1 MSSQDELIRV
11 AATLGLR
18 VVREPGFDVLEP
30 AVRDVV
36 QVRGGWLDHKECALG
51 ELRDHVVGDYAVSAC
66 FLVVHNVRGEMR
78 EAVSEAKEAKVLKYT
93 SAIVGVAGR
102 PLEVLREALLRE

>member
-1 MSSQDELIRV
+1 M
-11 AATLGLR
+11 
-18 VVREPGFDVLEP
+18 
-30 AVRDVV
+30 
-36 QVRGGWLDHKECALG
+36 
-51 ELRDHVVGDYAVSAC
+51 SAC